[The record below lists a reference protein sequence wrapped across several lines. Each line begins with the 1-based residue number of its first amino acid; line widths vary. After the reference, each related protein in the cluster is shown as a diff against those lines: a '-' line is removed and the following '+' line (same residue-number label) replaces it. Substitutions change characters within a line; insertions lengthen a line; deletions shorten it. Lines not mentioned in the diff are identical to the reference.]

1 MTVAI
6 APLTAEHIPLAV
18 QRYDRWFARAR
29 RPPSQRSW
37 LADGPVRGE
46 ELLGKLHAAPGLEA
60 CRALDADGAM
70 IGHLAAVPV
79 DLAPGDPAALRS
91 HPRSALVPHG
101 GHALPSGRESEVLRS
116 LYARVAE
123 RLVADRRLV
132 HYVDVP
138 AGEGATAPWSDLGF
152 GRELVYGLMAVKAR
166 GRQPRGVE
174 GLGIRRA
181 GPGDL
186 PQIGR
191 MAADSA
197 RRQRG
202 SAMFQPQPEEAL
214 AALRLRYTDAL
225 ADPRCGAWIA
235 SRRGEE
241 IGMVVVVPATADPVV
256 PDSCVELAEAYV
268 EPAARGEGI
277 SRVLLATALAWA
289 YDNGHRYM
297 SARWHSASPLAAG
310 HWPAVGFRPVAY
322 RLSRTLDARIGGRP
336 GTW

>member
-6 APLTAEHIPLAV
+6 APLTAEHVPLAA

-46 ELLGKLHAAPGLEA
+46 ELLGKLLAAPGLEA
-60 CRALDADGAM
+60 CRAVDGDGALA
-70 IGHLAAVPV
+70 GHLAAVPV
-79 DLAPGDPAALRS
+79 DLAPDDPAALRG

-101 GHALPSGRESEVLRS
+101 GHALASGRESEVLRP
-116 LYARVAE
+116 LYTRVAE

-132 HYVDVP
+132 HYVEVP
-138 AGEGATAPWSDLGF
+138 AGEVATAPWADLGF
-152 GRELVYGLMAVKAR
+152 GRELVHGLMAVKAR

-191 MAADSA
+191 MAAESA
-197 RRQRG
+197 RGRRG
-202 SAMFQPQPEEAL
+202 SAVFQPQPEAAL
-214 AALRLRYTDAL
+214 AALRVHYADAL

-241 IGMVVVVPATADPVV
+241 IGMAVVVPAAPGPVV
-256 PDSCVELAEAYV
+256 PESCVELVEAYV
-268 EPAARGEGI
+268 EPAARGEGV

-297 SARWHSASPLAAG
+297 SARWHSASPWGAG

-322 RLSRTLDARIGGRP
+322 RLSRTLDGRIGGAH
-336 GTW
+336 GSY

>member
-6 APLTAEHIPLAV
+6 APLTAEHIPLAA

-46 ELLGKLHAAPGLEA
+46 ELLGKLLTAQGLEA
-60 CRALDADGAM
+60 CRAMDGDGSL

-79 DLAPGDPAALRS
+79 DLARDDPAALRG
-91 HPRSALVPHG
+91 HPRAALVPHG
-101 GHALPSGRESEVLRS
+101 GHALPSGRESEVLRA

-132 HYVDVP
+132 HYVEVP
-138 AGEGATAPWSDLGF
+138 AGETATSPWTDLGF
-152 GRELVYGLMAVKAR
+152 GRELVHGLMAVKAR

-174 GLGIRRA
+174 GLAIRRA
-181 GPGDL
+181 RPGDL

-191 MAADSA
+191 MAAESA
-197 RRQRG
+197 RGQRG

-214 AALRLRYTDAL
+214 AALRVHYADAL

-241 IGMVVVVPATADPVV
+241 IGMAVAVPAAPGPVT
-256 PDSCVELAEAYV
+256 PESCVELAEAYV
-268 EPAARGEGI
+268 EPAARGEGV

-322 RLSRTLDARIGGRP
+322 RLSRTLDARLGGVH
-336 GTW
+336 GTY

>member
-6 APLTAEHIPLAV
+6 APLTTEHIPLAV

-46 ELLGKLHAAPGLEA
+46 DLLGRLHRTPGVEA
-60 CRALDADGAM
+60 VSALDGDGGL

-79 DLAPGDPAALRS
+79 DLAPDDPAALRA

-101 GHALPSGRESEVLRS
+101 GHALPAGRESEVLRA
-116 LYARVAE
+116 LYVRVAE
-123 RLVADRRLV
+123 RLVADRRLA

-138 AGEGATAPWSDLGF
+138 AGDVGTAPWSDLGF
-152 GRELVYGLMAVKAR
+152 GRDRVHGLMAVKAR

-174 GLGIRRA
+174 GLAIRRA

-191 MAADSA
+191 MAAESA

-202 SAMFQPQPEEAL
+202 TATFQPQPETAL
-214 AALRLRYTDAL
+214 AALRVHYAAAL
-225 ADPRCGAWIA
+225 ADSRCGAWIA

-241 IGMVVVVPATADPVV
+241 IGMVLLVPARPDPVV
-256 PDSCVELAEAYV
+256 PESSVELVEMYV
-268 EPAARGEGI
+268 DTAFRGEGI

-289 YDNGHRYM
+289 YDAGHRYM
-297 SARWHSASPLAAG
+297 AAQWPSASPHAAG
-310 HWPAVGFRPVAY
+310 HLPAIGFRPVAY
-322 RLSRTLDARIGGRP
+322 RLARTLDHRLTGPA
-336 GTW
+336 GTF

>member
-1 MTVAI
+1 MTVAT
-6 APLTAEHIPLAV
+6 APLTPEHIPLAV

-46 ELLGKLHAAPGLEA
+46 ELLGKLHQLPGIEA
-60 CRALDADGAM
+60 VRALDGEGGL
-70 IGHLAAVPV
+70 IGHLAAVP
-79 DLAPGDPAALRS
+79 LNIAPDDPAALRS

-101 GHALPSGRESEVLRS
+101 GHALPSGRESEVLRA
-116 LYARVAE
+116 LYVRVAE

-138 AGEGATAPWSDLGF
+138 AGEVGTTPWSDLGF
-152 GRELVYGLMAVKAR
+152 GRERVHGLMAVKAR

-174 GLGIRRA
+174 GLAIRRA

-191 MAADSA
+191 MAAESA

-202 SAMFQPQPEEAL
+202 SATFQPQPEGAL
-214 AALRLRYTDAL
+214 AALRVHYAGAL
-225 ADPRCGAWIA
+225 ADTRCGAWIA

-241 IGMVVVVPATADPVV
+241 IGMVLLVPAEPDPVV
-256 PDSCVELAEAYV
+256 PASCAELVEAYV
-268 EPAARGEGI
+268 EPAFRGEGI

-289 YDNGHRYM
+289 YDGGHRYM
-297 SARWHSASPLAAG
+297 SARWPSASPLAAG
-310 HWPAVGFRPVAY
+310 HFPAIGFRPVAY
-322 RLSRTLDARIGGRP
+322 RLSRTLDARLTGAP
-336 GTW
+336 GTY

>member
-6 APLTAEHIPLAV
+6 APLTAEHIPLAA
-18 QRYDRWFARAR
+18 QRYDRWFTRAR
-29 RPPSQRSW
+29 RPLSQRSW

-46 ELLGKLHAAPGLEA
+46 ELLGKLSTVPGLEA
-60 CRALDADGAM
+60 CRALDADGNI
-70 IGHLAAVPV
+70 IGHLAAIPL
-79 DLAPGDPAALRS
+79 DLAPDDPAALRS
-91 HPRSALVPHG
+91 HPHSALIPHG
-101 GHALPSGRESEVLRS
+101 GHALPAGRESEVLRS

-138 AGEGATAPWSDLGF
+138 AGETATDPWSDLGF
-152 GRELVYGLMAVKAR
+152 GRELVHGLMAVKAR
-166 GRQPRGVE
+166 GRQPRGVD

-191 MAADSA
+191 MAAESS
-197 RRQRG
+197 RRQRE
-202 SAMFQPQPEEAL
+202 SAMFQPQPEGPL
-214 AALRLRYTDAL
+214 AALRLHYADAL
-225 ADPRCGAWIA
+225 GDPRSGAWIA

-241 IGMVVVVPATADPVV
+241 IGMVLLVPATPDPVI
-256 PDSCVELAEAYV
+256 PESCVELAEAYV

-289 YDNGHRYM
+289 YDHGHRYM
-297 SARWHSASPLAAG
+297 SAHWHSASPLAAG

-322 RLSRTLDARIGGRP
+322 RLSRRLDGRIGGKP
-336 GTW
+336 GSF

>member
-6 APLTAEHIPLAV
+6 APLTSEHIPLAA
-18 QRYDRWFARAR
+18 QRYDRWFSRAR
-29 RPPSQRSW
+29 LPPSQRSW
-37 LADGPVRGE
+37 LSDGPVRGE
-46 ELLGKLHAAPGLEA
+46 ELLGKLMATPGIEA
-60 CRALDADGAM
+60 CRALDGDGGLS
-70 IGHLAAVPV
+70 GHLAAIPL
-79 DLAPGDPAALRS
+79 DLGRDDPASLRS
-91 HPRSALVPHG
+91 HPRSALVPYG
-101 GHALPSGRESEVLRS
+101 GHALPGGRESEVLRG

-132 HYVDVP
+132 HYVEVP

-152 GRELVYGLMAVKAR
+152 GRELVQGLMAVKAR

-191 MAADSA
+191 MAAESS
-197 RRQRG
+197 RRQRE
-202 SAMFQPQPEEAL
+202 SAMFQPQPEGAL
-214 AALRLRYTDAL
+214 AALRLHYADAL
-225 ADPRCGAWIA
+225 SDPRCAAWIA
-235 SRRGEE
+235 ARRGEE
-241 IGMVVVVPATADPVV
+241 IGMVLVVPATPDPVI
-256 PDSCVELAEAYV
+256 PESCVALAEAYV

-297 SARWHSASPLAAG
+297 SARWHTASPLAAG

-322 RLSRTLDARIGGRP
+322 RLCRTLDGRIGGPP
-336 GTW
+336 GTF

>member
-6 APLTAEHIPLAV
+6 APLTSEHIPLAA

-37 LADGPVRGE
+37 LADGPVRGD
-46 ELLGKLHAAPGLEA
+46 ELLGKLQAAPGLEA
-60 CRALDADGAM
+60 CRALDGEGAI
-70 IGHLAAVPV
+70 IGHLAAVPL
-79 DLAPGDPAALRS
+79 DLAPDDPAALRS

-101 GHALPSGRESEVLRS
+101 GHALPSGRESEVLRA

-138 AGEGATAPWSDLGF
+138 AGEAATAPWSDLGF
-152 GRELVYGLMAVKAR
+152 GRESVHGLMAVKAR

-174 GLGIRRA
+174 GLAIRRA
-181 GPGDL
+181 GTGDL
-186 PQIGR
+186 PQVGR
-191 MAADSA
+191 MAAESS
-197 RRQRG
+197 RRLRG
-202 SAMFQPQPEEAL
+202 SATFRPQPEGAL
-214 AALRLRYTDAL
+214 AALRLHYADAL
-225 ADPRCGAWIA
+225 ADSRCGAWIA

-241 IGMVVVVPATADPVV
+241 IGMVLVVPAMPDPVV
-256 PDSCVELAEAYV
+256 PEWCVELVEAYV
-268 EPAARGEGI
+268 EPVARGEGI

-289 YDNGHRYM
+289 YDNGHRYI

-310 HWPAVGFRPVAY
+310 HWPNVGFRPVAY
-322 RLSRTLDARIGGRP
+322 RLSRTLDARLTGP
-336 GTW
+336 AGTY

>member
-6 APLTAEHIPLAV
+6 APLTSEHISLAA

-46 ELLGKLHAAPGLEA
+46 ELLGKLQAVPGLEA
-60 CRALDADGAM
+60 CRALDGDGGL

-79 DLAPGDPAALRS
+79 DLALDDPAALRV

-101 GHALPSGRESEVLRS
+101 GHALPPGRESDVLRA

-132 HYVDVP
+132 HYVEVP
-138 AGEGATAPWSDLGF
+138 AADVATAPWSDLGF
-152 GRELVYGLMAVKAR
+152 GRELVHGLMAVKAR
-166 GRQPRGVE
+166 GRQPRGVD

-191 MAADSA
+191 MSA
-197 RRQRG
+197 ESSRRQRE
-202 SAMFQPQPEEAL
+202 SAMFQPQPEGAL
-214 AALRLRYTDAL
+214 AALRLHYAGVL
-225 ADPRCGAWIA
+225 GDPRCGAWIA

-241 IGMVVVVPATADPVV
+241 IAMVLVVPATPDPVI
-256 PDSCVELAEAYV
+256 PESCVELAEAYV
-268 EPAARGEGI
+268 EPSARGEGV

-289 YDNGHRYM
+289 YDHGHRYM
-297 SARWHSASPLAAG
+297 HARWHSASPLAAG

-322 RLSRTLDARIGGRP
+322 RLSRTLDARIGGVP
-336 GTW
+336 GSY